1 MSTQLKSILKVNR
14 SDVESF
20 IGHSLTG
27 SSCSKDWFRIA
38 GLGTG
43 SLVPIVSQE
52 NPNRSSERSSKSLTR
67 FRSQAM
73 RWCVFYGTTM
83 IDRRILLLLMAIAL
97 SASAQGNKN
106 IIKQLKDLA
115 FDEKVEEA
123 RSLAE
128 SEREN
133 RSADDP
139 ELLAALSWVARG
151 ASFAKDWK
159 TAQAYAQET
168 YKRSSKLAKKD
179 DVDSSPM
186 LATALGA
193 SIEVLGSVYLGTG
206 KRDEAITFLKDQRE
220 RYRGTSIE
228 SRIQKNYLL
237 ASLEGQPMPALNP
250 DRYVGESPPVDVQGK
265 VVVYYFWAH
274 WCGSSKRQ
282 KPALIQLHQQFRD
295 QGLVFVGP
303 TKLFGFSKSR
313 KSKVSETEELAYVE
327 GSWQKKHPLPEWMS
341 KPMKQSYF
349 SDFGVSTTPTLVIAD
364 RQGVVRLYHPGLM
377 TLEEL
382 EAAVVPLL

>member
-83 IDRRILLLLMAIAL
+83 IDRRILLPLMAIAL

-151 ASFAKDWK
+151 ASFAEDWK
-159 TAQAYAQET
+159 TAQAYA
-168 YKRSSKLAKKD
+168 
-179 DVDSSPM
+179 
-186 LATALGA
+186 
-193 SIEVLGSVYLGTG
+193 
-206 KRDEAITFLKDQRE
+206 
-220 RYRGTSIE
+220 
-228 SRIQKNYLL
+228 
-237 ASLEGQPMPALNP
+237 
-250 DRYVGESPPVDVQGK
+250 
-265 VVVYYFWAH
+265 
-274 WCGSSKRQ
+274 
-282 KPALIQLHQQFRD
+282 
-295 QGLVFVGP
+295 
-303 TKLFGFSKSR
+303 
-313 KSKVSETEELAYVE
+313 
-327 GSWQKKHPLPEWMS
+327 
-341 KPMKQSYF
+341 
-349 SDFGVSTTPTLVIAD
+349 
-364 RQGVVRLYHPGLM
+364 
-377 TLEEL
+377 
-382 EAAVVPLL
+382 

>member
-1 MSTQLKSILKVNR
+1 
-14 SDVESF
+14 
-20 IGHSLTG
+20 
-27 SSCSKDWFRIA
+27 
-38 GLGTG
+38 
-43 SLVPIVSQE
+43 
-52 NPNRSSERSSKSLTR
+52 
-67 FRSQAM
+67 
-73 RWCVFYGTTM
+73 M
-83 IDRRILLLLMAIAL
+83 IDRRILLLFLAFTL
-97 SASAQGNKN
+97 PVTAQGNQN

-115 FDEKVEEA
+115 FDKKVNEA

-128 SEREN
+128 REREK

-151 ASFAKDWK
+151 ASFAEDWK
-159 TAQAYAQET
+159 TAQTYAQGT
-168 YKRSSKLAKKD
+168 FRQSSKLAKKNG
-179 DVDSSPM
+179 VDSSSM

-193 SIEVLGSVYLGTG
+193 SIEVLGAVYVGTG
-206 KRDEAITFLKDQRE
+206 RRDKAIGFLKDQRE
-220 RYRGTSIE
+220 AYRGTSIE

-250 DRYVGESPPVDVQGK
+250 DRYVGDSPPVDVDGK

-282 KPALIQLHQQFRD
+282 KPALITIHEQFGD
-295 QGLVFVGP
+295 HGLAIVGP

-313 KSKVSETEELAYVE
+313 KNNVSENEELAYVE

-349 SDFGVSTTPTLVIAD
+349 NDFGVSTTPTMVIAD
-364 RQGVVRLYHPGLM
+364 REGIVRLYHPGSM

-382 EAAVVPLL
+382 EAAVMPLL